1 MPGWGP
7 MSEPST
13 IMIVLVTGPDEKTLT
28 SIAERVVEEGLA
40 ACVNVVPEVRSVYR
54 WRERVE
60 TEREALA
67 IIKTTGTAVARL
79 QHRVLELHPYD
90 VPEFIVL
97 PVESGNPSYLDWITN
112 SIRTEAD
119 S

>member
-1 MPGWGP
+1 
-7 MSEPST
+7 
-13 IMIVLVTGPDEKTLT
+13 MIVLVTGPDETTLA
-28 SIAERVVEEGLA
+28 SIADRVVAEGLA

-54 WRERVE
+54 WHEEIE

-67 IIKTTGTAVARL
+67 IIKTTRAAVAGL
-79 QHRVLELHPYD
+79 QRRVLELHPYD

-97 PVESGNPSYLDWITN
+97 PVESGNPSYLEWVTN
-112 SIRTEAD
+112 SITAEAD